1 MDKIILS
8 YHDSCLYQSDL
19 MILETDT
26 AWLNDRVISF
36 YFEYLQKDVFDNDK
50 ILLIGKLKCKY

>member
-36 YFEYLQKDVFDNDK
+36 YFEYLQKDVFNNDK
-50 ILLIGKLKCKY
+50 ILLIGKLK